1 MKSMLRYIRS
11 LGNKKTRHEEQ
22 KFIVEGVRAVE
33 ELLKTPGTRFVVVFT
48 EELGQNQRGKKLLAE
63 LDKNKIEKYL
73 ISGQELEQVSECDTP
88 SGILAVVQTR
98 EVSLEDILSPEK
110 PFLVILDDLQDP
122 GNAGTIIRTAE
133 AAGVTG
139 VVLSQSSVDPY
150 NSKVVRASMGSILR
164 MPVIRHGNIPSLLD
178 RLKAR
183 GIRVIAC
190 ATQGAKYYYEEDWC
204 LPLALVLGNEGAGL
218 KKDLLAKVSSTVKI
232 PQKHSVESLNVA
244 SAGAIIMYQVVEK
257 ARKKVQRCRG
267 VKG

>member
-1 MKSMLRYIRS
+1 MKNMIRYIRS

-33 ELLKTPGTRFVVVFT
+33 ELLKTPGTRFMAVYT
-48 EELGQNQRGKKLLAE
+48 EELAQGLRGKKLLVE
-63 LDKNKIEKYL
+63 LDKKRIEKYPVTEK
-73 ISGQELEQVSECDTP
+73 ELEQVSECDTP
-88 SGILAVVQTR
+88 SGILAVVETR
-98 EVSLEDILSPEK
+98 EVKLADMLSAGK

-139 VVLSQSSVDPY
+139 VILSQNSVDPY

-164 MPVIRHGNIPSLLD
+164 MPVLKVGNIPSLLD
-178 RLKAR
+178 QLKAR

-190 ATQGAKYYYEEDWC
+190 DTRGAKYYYEEDWR

-218 KKDLLAKVSSTVKI
+218 AKEVLAKVSATVKI

-244 SAGAIIMYQVVEK
+244 AAGAIIMYQVVEK
-257 ARKKVQRCRG
+257 GSASAKAAAR
-267 VKG
+267 